1 MDLKISLWCGVVSV
15 SALFMIS
22 LSKYNVFTVILNNLG
37 NSPLSLEWT
46 LTTILLIE
54 SRKVQSGYFLL
65 NHSDED
71 FSGIIFFLYSV
82 NNDNCLILILCFN

>member
-1 MDLKISLWCGVVSV
+1 MDLQISLWCGVVSV

-54 SRKVQSGYFLL
+54 SRKVQGYFLL